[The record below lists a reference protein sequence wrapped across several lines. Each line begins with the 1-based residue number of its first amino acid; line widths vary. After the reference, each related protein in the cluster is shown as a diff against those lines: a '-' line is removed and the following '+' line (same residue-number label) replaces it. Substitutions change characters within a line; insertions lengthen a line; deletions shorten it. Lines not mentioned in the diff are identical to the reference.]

1 MKKKKKKGAN
11 LSDNLESNKVI
22 KFNIERVM
30 CIVQT

>member
-1 MKKKKKKGAN
+1 MEKKQKGAN

-30 CIVQT
+30 CIIRT